1 MSTPPTRLAYNCCVA
16 EKIGS
21 CCIKTECSHPYL
33 PRSPTKIRPKQ
44 HGSTRVAMEIELQ
57 GQISRLSVCPDPFG
71 GSLPAFPRTR
81 SGTLQTT
88 QKNDSTVKFTRTTF
102 IENNAMSASERT
114 PAAESSP
121 KIEYTVTQTA
131 KIHREKQQDSRSS
144 VWLSVAKWIGG
155 IFLFA
160 SVLTCLVA
168 SKISLLSMASFRWNT
183 NVTDTQKKD
192 PKQNQET
199 LFIMIV
205 LLLMIPEG
213 YSFLMACWTS
223 LFSKNHKWPCKKAII
238 LVRTFSKVTL
248 NLCLRNF
255 VKFKQ
260 LLASRKQF

>member
-1 MSTPPTRLAYNCCVA
+1 
-16 EKIGS
+16 
-21 CCIKTECSHPYL
+21 
-33 PRSPTKIRPKQ
+33 
-44 HGSTRVAMEIELQ
+44 MEIELQ
-57 GQISRLSVCPDPFG
+57 GQISRQSVCPYPFA
-71 GSLPAFPRTR
+71 GSLPALPRNR
-81 SGTLQTT
+81 SGILQTT
-88 QKNDSTVKFTRTTF
+88 QENDSTVKFTRTTF

-155 IFLFA
+155 VFLFA

-168 SKISLLSMASFRWNT
+168 SKISLLSMASFCWNGT
-183 NVTDTQKKD
+183 NVTDTQKND

-199 LFIMIV
+199 IFIMTV
-205 LLLMIPEG
+205 LVLMIPEG

-238 LVRTFSKVTL
+238 MVRTFSKVTL

-255 VKFKQ
+255 LKLKQ